1 MSDPHIV
8 VVGASLG
15 GLRTVESLRALA
27 VTSSITV
34 VGEETY
40 MPYNR
45 PPLSKEFLQAGADGQ
60 RPAPESLFFKVK
72 ATLGDVAW
80 RLGRRAE
87 EVELS
92 KGVLRLEDGTRFTF
106 DALVVATGLRPRRL
120 SIPGAVDQRFTCR
133 TVEDALAI
141 RNRVRPG
148 TEVVIAGAGF
158 IGCEIAATLSKLGAK
173 VTIVEPFGLPMERSL
188 GRSLATAFMDYHS
201 EQSVAFRIG
210 RSITGIVT
218 TRHDTISHV
227 ELDNGERLQADI
239 IIEAL
244 GSLSNVEWLAGNGLD
259 LSDGILCDR
268 DMKVEGRDNVVGVG
282 DVARFPNDFIG
293 PEARRTE
300 HWCVPGQ
307 TAKRAAETL
316 AIWMGKEIAREKA
329 FAPLP
334 SFWSDQ
340 YGMRIQA
347 FGSAIGVNRWEQL
360 EGEASAAGL
369 PQGVAIGGYVRDR
382 MAYVVTVGLPPA
394 KSIMYRNMV
403 VQKQS
408 ELLPQ

>member
-1 MSDPHIV
+1 MSSPHIV

-15 GLRTVESLRALA
+15 GLRTVESLRALGVA
-27 VTSSITV
+27 SSITV
-34 VGEETY
+34 VGEEAY

-45 PPLSKEFLQAGADGQ
+45 PPLSKEFLQVGADGQ
-60 RPAPESLFFKVK
+60 RPAPDSLFLKVK
-72 ATLGDVAW
+72 PTLGDVAW
-80 RLGRRAE
+80 RLGSRAE
-87 EVELS
+87 EVALS
-92 KGVLRLEDGTRFTF
+92 KGVLRLEDSTRFTF

-120 SIPGAVDQRFTCR
+120 AIPGAIDHRFTCR

-141 RNRVRPG
+141 RNRVRSR

-158 IGCEIAATLSKLGAK
+158 IGCEMAATLSKLGAK

-188 GRSLATAFMDYHS
+188 GKNLATAFLEYHS
-201 EQSVAFRIG
+201 EKDVAFRIG
-210 RSITGIVT
+210 RSITRIAT
-218 TRHDTISHV
+218 TRQDTISHV
-227 ELDNGERLQADI
+227 ELDNGECLQADI

-244 GSLSNVEWLAGNGLD
+244 GSHSNVEWLAGNGLD
-259 LSDGILCDR
+259 LSDGVLCDR

-293 PEARRTE
+293 SEPRRTE

-316 AIWMGKEIAREKA
+316 AIWMGKEVAREKA

-340 YGMRIQA
+340 YDVRIQA
-347 FGSAIGVNRWEQL
+347 FGSAIGVNRWERLQ
-360 EGEASAAGL
+360 GEASAAGL
-369 PQGVAIGGYVRDR
+369 RQGVAVGGYVRDR

-394 KSIMYRNMV
+394 KSLMYRHMV
-403 VQKQS
+403 APKNS